1 MLESSLWIKQNA
13 NNHMKISYLSLLF
26 LILWSCSSAPKKPND
41 DFLKNKKLPTAQ
53 KIKRILERDYLNSLG
68 LTEKEINWSIELY
81 RSTNYRPL
89 FSNDSFISEKGKTAL
104 ALLKN
109 PLQFGL
115 PDKRGFIPSKQ
126 LHPLEKEILIAVH
139 LAEFATDLHKG
150 CLDFNSEKLKE
161 KSPFQ
166 VDSFRVSLQHFSI
179 KKPQNWCFKIGPSD
193 STYQFLARQWF
204 AYSQA
209 HKIDSLSFHVKTEKE
224 DSSGYFEKVKS
235 VLVQRNYLD
244 SLADSTQVIEQL
256 KSFQSEHG
264 LNADGKIGKYTA
276 QALNESTTHL
286 AYRVVFALERMR
298 RQTARPKKFVR
309 INLPEFKLYYVEN
322 DTLRAEH
329 RIIIGKVTNQTP
341 ELESEIYRIVCYPF
355 WRVPASITKKET
367 LPECKRSKNYLA
379 RNHFKIYS
387 GEREVNPESVNWQR
401 LNSFPYTA
409 VQQPGKWNSLG
420 IIKFEFN
427 NAHSVYVH
435 DTPTKSLFNNAFRS
449 YSHGC
454 MRCQFPVDLAK
465 TMLKYDSI
473 GRKEPFTAE
482 KLDSIL
488 SLEKNFPIPLK
499 NRVPIYIEYTTV
511 VAYRDRLVFFMDLYD
526 REERW
531 ISIMKKG

>member
-1 MLESSLWIKQNA
+1 
-13 NNHMKISYLSLLF
+13 MKSILFFLLPLF
-26 LILWSCSSAPKKPND
+26 LVACSTGLNKPND
-41 DFLKNKKLPTAQ
+41 AFLKSKKLSTSQ
-53 KIKRILERDYLNSLG
+53 KLKLILKDDYLESLH
-68 LTEKEINWSIELY
+68 LNKAEKNWLNIFYKSNGY
-81 RSTNYRPL
+81 KTV
-89 FSNDSFISEKGKTAL
+89 FANDSLLNEKGLRAL
-104 ALLKN
+104 EILQN
-109 PLQFGL
+109 PLYFGL
-115 PDKRGFIPSKQ
+115 PENRGFHLNKG
-126 LHPLEKEILIAVH
+126 LHPLEKEVLITVKLAV
-139 LAEFATDLHKG
+139 FQNDLRYG
-150 CLDFNSEKLKE
+150 CLDFNAEKLKP
-161 KSPFQ
+161 KTPIQ
-166 VDSFRVSLQHFSI
+166 VDSFKVSIHYFSV
-179 KKPQNWCFKIGPSD
+179 KKPYKWCFKVAPSD
-193 STYQFLARQWF
+193 SSYQFLAQQWF
-204 AYSQA
+204 NYTQQHA
-209 HKIDSLSFHVKTEKE
+209 IDSVCFQLKTEKA
-224 DSSGYFEKVKS
+224 DSNGYFQKTKG
-235 VLVQRNYLD
+235 VLVKRNYID
-244 SLADSTQVIEQL
+244 SLADTLTVYQQL
-256 KSFQSEHG
+256 KVFQAEHG
-264 LNADGKIGKYTA
+264 LNPDGKIGKYTA

-286 AYRVVFALERMR
+286 AYRVVFAMEKIR
-298 RQTARPKKFVR
+298 RQQMRPKKFVR

-367 LPECKRSKNYLA
+367 LPECKRNKNYLV
-379 RNHFKIYS
+379 RNHFKIFS
-387 GEREVNPESVNWQR
+387 GEREINPESVNWQR

-427 NAHSVYVH
+427 NEHSVYVH

-465 TMLKYDSI
+465 TILKYDSI

-499 NRVPIYIEYTTV
+499 NRVPIFIEYNTV
-511 VAYRDRLVFFMDLYD
+511 VAHRDRLVFFMDLYE

-531 ISIMKKG
+531 INILKKG

>member
-1 MLESSLWIKQNA
+1 
-13 NNHMKISYLSLLF
+13 MKYLFFAF
-26 LILWSCSSAPKKPND
+26 LSTLLWSCSIDVKKMND
-41 DFLKNKKLPTAQ
+41 DFLKNKKLSNSQ
-53 KIKRILERDYLNSLG
+53 KLKRILDDDFLQGLG
-68 LTEKEINWSIELY
+68 FNQQEKDWVISFY
-81 RSTNYRPL
+81 RSNGYKTV
-89 FSNDSFISEKGKTAL
+89 FANDSLLNEKG
-104 ALLKN
+104 LKVMEILQQ
-109 PLQFGL
+109 PLYFGL
-115 PDKRGFIPSKQ
+115 PKNRGFIPKKDF
-126 LHPLEKEILIAVH
+126 HPLEKEVLLAVKM
-139 LAEFATDLHKG
+139 AEFQNDLRYG
-150 CLDFNSEKLKE
+150 CLDFTAEKLKP
-161 KSPFQ
+161 KTPIN
-166 VDSFRVSLQHFSI
+166 VDTFRVALKQFSV
-179 KKPQNWCFKIGPSD
+179 KKPQNWCFKVAPSD
-193 STYQFLARQWF
+193 SSYQFMARQWF
-204 AYSQA
+204 TYAQQHS
-209 HKIDSLSFHVKTEKE
+209 IDSVCFQLKTEKE
-224 DSSGYFEKVKS
+224 DSNGYFQHTKEI
-235 VLVQRNYLD
+235 LIQRNYLD
-244 SLADSTQVIEQL
+244 SLADTLSLYQQL
-256 KSFQSEHG
+256 KAFQAEHG

-286 AYRVVFALERMR
+286 AYRVVFAMERMR
-298 RQTARPKKFVR
+298 RQQERPKKFVR
-309 INLPEFKLYYVEN
+309 INLPEFKLYFVEN